1 MKIWFAASI
10 PENSSGGVNR
20 SMIGLSSTLN
30 SMGHKAKIIYSR
42 NNENYLK
49 FSFMLGIRLLLSLRN
64 RPDWIIAR
72 STDGLI
78 CSLICKS
85 FRFKTRVAL
94 HSHGWEQ
101 KVYKV
106 EKRLPHSVINNP
118 TTFRARLLRFPLLNL
133 QLKLSTICICGTF
146 EEARWLKIRNH
157 DLRRKINVI
166 CNGIEPTDSAFWPE
180 QDNLPPSFMITG
192 AFTWKKNIEYGIE
205 CFRKVYNE
213 IPDSRLFL
221 IGTGQLLR
229 KQLELIAEFGDSVFV
244 VERESPQL
252 MNRWYETCPFLFST
266 SRYEGGR
273 AFTILEAQNRGV
285 TVFASSIPSTREII
299 TDYQNGILLT
309 GFDLLADTGKIL
321 PVIRDEKLCKKIGMN
336 AWRRAQRQRWERQG
350 LRMEKLM
357 LNK

>member
-20 SMIGLSSTLN
+20 SMTGLFSILK
-30 SMGHKAKIIYSR
+30 SMGHKTKIIYSKKI
-42 NNENYLK
+42 ESYLK
-49 FSFMLGIRLLLSLRN
+49 FSFMLGIRLLLSPGN

-78 CSLICKS
+78 CSLICKI
-85 FRFKTRVAL
+85 FRLKTRVAL
-94 HSHGWEQ
+94 HSHGWEE

-106 EKRLPHSVINNP
+106 EKRLPYSILNNP

-146 EEARWLKIRNH
+146 EEARWLKDRNP
-157 DLRRKINVI
+157 DLRKKIKVI
-166 CNGIEPTDSAFWPE
+166 GNGIKPTESAFWPE
-180 QDNLPPSFMITG
+180 QENQPPSFMITG

-213 IPDSRLFL
+213 ISDSRLFL
-221 IGTGQLLR
+221 IGTGTLSP
-229 KQLELIAEFGDSVFV
+229 KQLELIAEFGDSVFI

-266 SRYEGGR
+266 SRYEGGH

-285 TVFASSIPSTREII
+285 TVFASSIPSTKEII
-299 TDYQNGILLT
+299 TDYHNGILLT
-309 GFDLLADTGKIL
+309 GFDLLTDADKIL
-321 PVIRDEKLCKKIGMN
+321 SVIQNDKLCKRIGMN

-350 LRMEKLM
+350 LRMEKLFM
-357 LNK
+357 C